1 MVEHDKDQKI
11 FFMIEDGFKAF
22 LRYEITDG
30 RIDVLTTQVPEEI
43 SGRGIARNLMDECFR
58 FANER
63 SYEFV
68 PKLSCS
74 YARAHLLKKSRT

>member
-30 RIDVLTTQVPEEI
+30 RINILTTQVPEKI
-43 SGRGIARNLMDECFR
+43 SGRGVARNLMDECFR
-58 FANER
+58 FAKEN

-68 PKLSCS
+68 SNVSCS
-74 YARAHLLKKSRT
+74 YARAYLFKKSRT